1 MKKALRIVFLII
13 FFIIFCLFEIYENS
27 GTKVIEIY
35 NATEIAVDFNGN
47 GKADDGERIC
57 IPNIKTFTS
66 NLSANQTD
74 ISKIAGISKTD
85 AINIGYLSDELAK
98 QILSGKNI
106 KLEYKETQTPECRF
120 ADIYVDGQNYSDIL
134 LDSGLVIYQDKIHNQ
149 DLFKE
154 NLDYARKLNLV
165 ILNRKSG
172 KYHKLD
178 CKFGLNSSDYTIL
191 PVKDAEGELDTNL
204 YTYLKEE
211 QRSPWW
217 SAIIS
222 FPFKCLGWVMSLFK
236 EEEEGTDGGV
246 NPFQLTKDEDGVV
259 KALNE
264 RIAVSV
270 DKKTSLISLSVTM
283 QDPLISAT
291 MTDTVMAKL
300 QDYITEYRT
309 NKARHDLDF
318 TQKLYDEAQKK
329 YYDAQQA
336 YADYVDMNQ
345 NISLRSVQTRQE
357 RLQNEMN
364 LAYNLYN
371 QTAQQLQ
378 LAKAKVQENTPVYT
392 IVQAATVPLKASKPS
407 KLMILVGFVFLAGV
421 GSVGWILFGRNIW
434 TSLKQSIRGGSG
446 A

>member
-1 MKKALRIVFLII
+1 MNENVRQEPVARPTEEQ
-13 FFIIFCLFEIYENS
+13 EIDLLELA
-27 GTKVIEIY
+27 GKIWADRRLVLKWCG
-35 NATEIAVDFNGN
+35 IAVVV
-47 GKADDGERIC
+47 ALVVAYS
-57 IPNIKTFTS
+57 IPKEYTTTVMLAPEVEGGS
-66 NLSANQTD
+66 RSLGGLSALAGM
-74 ISKIAGISKTD
+74 AGI
-85 AINIGYLSDELAK
+85 NMG
-98 QILSGKNI
+98 SG
-106 KLEYKETQTPECRF
+106 E
-120 ADIYVDGQNYSDIL
+120 
-134 LDSGLVIYQDKIHNQ
+134 
-149 DLFKE
+149 
-154 NLDYARKLNLV
+154 
-165 ILNRKSG
+165 
-172 KYHKLD
+172 
-178 CKFGLNSSDYTIL
+178 SSDALYPDLYPDIVSSVGFTTEL
-191 PVKDAEGELDTNL
+191 FNVPVKDAEGELDTNL

-434 TSLKQSIRGGSG
+434 TSLEQSIRGGSG

>member
-1 MKKALRIVFLII
+1 MNENVRQEPVARPTEEQ
-13 FFIIFCLFEIYENS
+13 EIDLLELA
-27 GTKVIEIY
+27 GKIWADRRLVLKWCG
-35 NATEIAVDFNGN
+35 IAVVVALVVAFS
-47 GKADDGERIC
+47 
-57 IPNIKTFTS
+57 IPKEYTTTVMLAPEVEGGS
-66 NLSANQTD
+66 RSLGGLSALAGM
-74 ISKIAGISKTD
+74 AGI
-85 AINIGYLSDELAK
+85 NMG
-98 QILSGKNI
+98 SG
-106 KLEYKETQTPECRF
+106 E
-120 ADIYVDGQNYSDIL
+120 
-134 LDSGLVIYQDKIHNQ
+134 
-149 DLFKE
+149 
-154 NLDYARKLNLV
+154 
-165 ILNRKSG
+165 
-172 KYHKLD
+172 
-178 CKFGLNSSDYTIL
+178 SSDALYPDLYPDIVSSVGFTTEL
-191 PVKDAEGELDTNL
+191 FNVPVKDAEGELDTNL

-211 QRSPWW
+211 QRSTWW

>member
-1 MKKALRIVFLII
+1 MNENVRQEPVARPTEEQ
-13 FFIIFCLFEIYENS
+13 EIDLLELA
-27 GTKVIEIY
+27 GKIWADRRLVLKWCG
-35 NATEIAVDFNGN
+35 IAVVVALVVAFS
-47 GKADDGERIC
+47 
-57 IPNIKTFTS
+57 IPKEYTTTVMLAPEVEGGS
-66 NLSANQTD
+66 RSLGGLSALAGM
-74 ISKIAGISKTD
+74 AGID
-85 AINIGYLSDELAK
+85 MG
-98 QILSGKNI
+98 SG
-106 KLEYKETQTPECRF
+106 E
-120 ADIYVDGQNYSDIL
+120 
-134 LDSGLVIYQDKIHNQ
+134 
-149 DLFKE
+149 
-154 NLDYARKLNLV
+154 
-165 ILNRKSG
+165 
-172 KYHKLD
+172 
-178 CKFGLNSSDYTIL
+178 SSDALYPDLYPDIVSSVGFTTEL
-191 PVKDAEGELDTNL
+191 FNVPVKDAEGELDTNL

>member
-1 MKKALRIVFLII
+1 MNENVRQEPVARPTEEQ
-13 FFIIFCLFEIYENS
+13 EIDLLELA
-27 GTKVIEIY
+27 GKIWADRRLVLKWCG
-35 NATEIAVDFNGN
+35 IAVVVALVVAFS
-47 GKADDGERIC
+47 
-57 IPNIKTFTS
+57 IPKEYTTTVMLAPEVEGVS
-66 NLSANQTD
+66 RSLGGLSALAGM
-74 ISKIAGISKTD
+74 AGI
-85 AINIGYLSDELAK
+85 NMG
-98 QILSGKNI
+98 SG
-106 KLEYKETQTPECRF
+106 E
-120 ADIYVDGQNYSDIL
+120 
-134 LDSGLVIYQDKIHNQ
+134 
-149 DLFKE
+149 
-154 NLDYARKLNLV
+154 
-165 ILNRKSG
+165 
-172 KYHKLD
+172 
-178 CKFGLNSSDYTIL
+178 SSDALYPDLYPDIVSSVGFTTEL
-191 PVKDAEGELDTNL
+191 FNVPVKDAEGELDTNL